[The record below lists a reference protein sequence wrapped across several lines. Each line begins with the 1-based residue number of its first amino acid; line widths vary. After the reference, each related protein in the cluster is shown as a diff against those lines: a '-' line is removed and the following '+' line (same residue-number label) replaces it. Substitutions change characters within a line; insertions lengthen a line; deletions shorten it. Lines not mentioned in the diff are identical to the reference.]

1 MKYSRLIALLAVW
14 PLLCSCSLFS
24 DKKPEQ
30 QNNVPDPRQRRMGFE
45 DQMNA
50 PSGNPY
56 TAASRDPNAVN
67 YNVTTS
73 EELEQIDN
81 GAEGEVFFTDPD
93 NPDAEIAGITEA
105 FENRRGGNGWMQN
118 YGNAIRF
125 AHRECRPLLI
135 WFHDSVISP
144 KSKELGE
151 HLLDSPKFNAWC
163 KDRVVRVRLDA
174 GASID
179 DAQRDNAR
187 YSRNAI
193 NRLSMRYGLRK
204 KPALAVVSPSGNL
217 MMGIDGYN
225 GYVQE
230 VETLIKDGVQRCEE
244 EIDAMRVRLEK
255 NGYRTWCSARGNM
268 TLFAKFQRYDTKND
282 MVYLREYGGRISKM
296 RLMRFCQEDKN
307 YIVDKVE
314 KKKKKKPRA

>member
-30 QNNVPDPRQRRMGFE
+30 QNNIPDPHQRRMGFE